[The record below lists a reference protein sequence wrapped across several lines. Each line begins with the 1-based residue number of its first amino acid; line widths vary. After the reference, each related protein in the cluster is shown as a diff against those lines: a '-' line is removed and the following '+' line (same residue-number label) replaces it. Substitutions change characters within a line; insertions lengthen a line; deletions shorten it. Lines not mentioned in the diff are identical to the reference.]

1 MDQDDKKSASEE
13 ITEQIDPNTLHKKR
27 PSTIIVENSTVKHL
41 YIKSVAN
48 KTNSDNVI
56 LVKPF
61 PRAFTKAMKHIN
73 PDLEKKN
80 QTKLFYILLPTTLNL
95 LVHPKR

>member
-73 PDLEKKN
+73 PDLEKK
-80 QTKLFYILLPTTLNL
+80 TKPSYSTYCYQRP
-95 LVHPKR
+95 

>member
-1 MDQDDKKSASEE
+1 MIKNLQVKKLQSES
-13 ITEQIDPNTLHKKR
+13 IPTLHKKR

-41 YIKSVAN
+41 YIKSAAN

-73 PDLEKKN
+73 PDLEKK
-80 QTKLFYILLPTTLNL
+80 TKPSYSTYCYQRP
-95 LVHPKR
+95 